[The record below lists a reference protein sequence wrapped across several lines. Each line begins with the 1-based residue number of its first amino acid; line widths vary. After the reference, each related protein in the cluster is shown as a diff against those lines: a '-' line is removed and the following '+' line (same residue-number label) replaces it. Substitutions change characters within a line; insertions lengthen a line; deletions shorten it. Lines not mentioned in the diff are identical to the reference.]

1 MVRTIKGIKKPIT
14 TKLINFQKNRIG
26 IKLLEE
32 PNENGINIISKYSGI
47 NEERVVFKKETG

>member
-1 MVRTIKGIKKPIT
+1 
-14 TKLINFQKNRIG
+14 LINFQKNRIG